1 MYLLFSLRT
10 PHNLASLLEEE
21 FYFNQN
27 LSWETEETDN
37 EIIFKFYFPF
47 NLKSKDQEVLTWLE
61 NLSARYQEVIPEYT
75 LVKRE
80 DWEVIWKYHFKPLRA
95 GRRLWVL
102 PTWEEFSPQEEAIP
116 IYIDPGQAFGTGHHP
131 TTQLMLE
138 NLEVFLEK
146 ICEEESA
153 PFVLDMG
160 CGSGIL
166 SIAVAKLC
174 PKASILAID
183 IDELA
188 LEATQKNAEV
198 NQVLENI
205 KIQKEISPSE
215 HSGFHLIMANI
226 GFRELK
232 TLATLFREILHPQK
246 GILLLSGVLK
256 EDLPELERYYKVLG
270 FRKIKSEL
278 SKGWALVSLRV
289 I

>member
-1 MYLLFSLRT
+1 MYLLFSLKT
-10 PHNLASLLEEE
+10 PPDLAPLLEEE
-21 FYFNQN
+21 FYIQPK
-27 LSWETEETDN
+27 LSWETEETEN

-47 NLKSKDQEVLTWLE
+47 NLKPEDQEVLSWLE
-61 NLSARYQEVIPEYT
+61 KLSARYQELIPEYT
-75 LVKRE
+75 LVKKE
-80 DWEVIWKYHFKPLRA
+80 NWEVIWKYHFKPLKV
-95 GRRLWVL
+95 GKRLWVL
-102 PTWEEFSPQEEAIP
+102 PTWEEITLQEGEIP

-138 NLEVFLEK
+138 NLEAYVEK

-153 PFVLDMG
+153 PRVLDMG

-174 PKASILAID
+174 PRASILAVD

-188 LEATQKNAEV
+188 LEATLKNAEV

-205 KIQKEISPSE
+205 KILKKITPSE
-215 HSGFHLIMANI
+215 SSGFHLILANI

-232 TLATLFREILHPQK
+232 NLAPLFREILHPQK
-246 GILLLSGVLK
+246 GILLLSGILK
-256 EDLPELERYYKVLG
+256 EDLPELEKYYKSLG
-270 FRKIKSEL
+270 FRRIKSECL
-278 SKGWALVSLRV
+278 KGWALTSLKL